1 MEIRGATGL
10 RVSSGGTTPKLTL
23 MKQWREA
30 MKEVD
35 WDGMLLLFVVLA
47 MVILC
52 TFLTVYLVY
61 KWFIGW

>member
-1 MEIRGATGL
+1 
-10 RVSSGGTTPKLTL
+10 